1 MEFYDIG
8 LIIAAFA
15 TIINIKNVDWK
26 SPKTYKVAVLTLL
39 AIGLGVGG
47 LYLLDIWGYLSD

>member
-26 SPKTYKVAVLTLL
+26 SPKTYKVAVLTFLS
-39 AIGLGVGG
+39 IGLGVGAM
-47 LYLLDIWGYLSD
+47 YLLDV

>member
-15 TIINIKNVDWK
+15 TIIKIKNVDWK
-26 SPKTYKVAVLTLL
+26 SPKTYKDAVLALI
-39 AIGLGVGG
+39 AISLGVGE
-47 LYLLDIWGYLSD
+47 LYLLDI